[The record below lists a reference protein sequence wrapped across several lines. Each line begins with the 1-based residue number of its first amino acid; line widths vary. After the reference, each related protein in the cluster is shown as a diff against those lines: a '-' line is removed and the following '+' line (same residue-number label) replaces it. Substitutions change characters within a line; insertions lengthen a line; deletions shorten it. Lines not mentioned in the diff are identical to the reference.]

1 MISKRDD
8 IPFTIIPQSC
18 TRCSIISTI
27 TLSDEDFDIGDLGD
41 LGSQAD
47 YDEYDEDDEEDLE
60 EIEATIERM
69 VMDMYQR
76 KSAISTAPSETT
88 NSDGTSEHDR
98 FGSITGPRTSEL
110 LLQSVRKPE
119 RKPSVG
125 NINLSIHGSSQHIRR
140 ESQVLHQ
147 SGEGGFDR
155 MPHLP
160 SRRPSQSISRTH
172 SRVSDQ
178 TSLVE

>member
-27 TLSDEDFDIGDLGD
+27 TLSDEDFDIGDLG
-41 LGSQAD
+41 SQAD
-47 YDEYDEDDEEDLE
+47 YDHEYDEDGEEEDLE

-76 KSAISTAPSETT
+76 KSAVSTAPSETT

-119 RKPSVG
+119 RKPSVV
-125 NINLSIHGSSQHIRR
+125 NINLSIHGSSHHIRR
-140 ESQVLHQ
+140 ESRVLHQ

-172 SRVSDQ
+172 SHVSDQ